1 MCSEVQKLN
10 ERYFGCDP
18 EIYVEIMMNFAWLCN
33 KRNLV
38 GVAAKGI

>member
-18 EIYVEIMMNFAWLCN
+18 EIYLEITLNLTWQWN
-33 KRNLV
+33 ERNLV